1 MHSTSSS
8 LLTSVAQQANIDEL
22 IITNKAPAPTTES
35 TAENP
40 TTHSYVYLRIQPYTT
55 SFTLP
60 VPTSSTATE
69 ETLSTPSA
77 PINHLQF
84 IIQLVDPGHQLTH
97 TTVTQAVPGGWT
109 ELWEDYDWV
118 EDLVAESLRVGVEVV
133 GQEYIVARMGWGK
146 KDKSALV
153 TQPIEESAEPSA
165 EDA

>member
-1 MHSTSSS
+1 MFW
-8 LLTSVAQQANIDEL
+8 LTHVAQQANIDEL
-22 IITNKAPAPTTES
+22 IITNKAPPPSTES

-60 VPTSSTATE
+60 AFSTTDSST
-69 ETLSTPSA
+69 STPSA

-146 KDKSALV
+146 KDKSVVGGEGMA
-153 TQPIEESAEPSA
+153 TEPIAELITETSA
-165 EDA
+165 